1 MVNQRPYNL
10 GIMFRREYGPET
22 LPAFARKAEAAGFD
36 ELWVVED
43 CFYTSGIAAAAAAL
57 AATESITV
65 GLGIMPAVVR
75 NPVFAAM
82 EIATL
87 CRLFPGRFLPGIGH
101 GVTAWMRQ
109 IGAMPKSQLT
119 ALEEVTFTVG
129 ELLAAK
135 EVDLDGCYVQL
146 EGAKLVH
153 PPAAAPPVSLG
164 VIGPKSLRLAGR
176 VAGGTI
182 LSEFSSPAYV
192 AWAKEQIEQGRTEA
206 GRSDP
211 HRLTLFAFAA
221 AAPTATAGRARVRA
235 LVAEAIASGDIGP
248 KLAPLGILEEARRMA
263 EESGRAGVEAEM
275 PDEWIDWMT
284 VVGTPR
290 DWQTAIER
298 LVAEGVHSV
307 ILTPL
312 PDAPLDEIDAF
323 AAQVRQM
330 AE

>member
-1 MVNQRPYNL
+1 
-10 GIMFRREYGPET
+10 MFRREYGPET

-43 CFYTSGIAAAAAAL
+43 CFYTSGIAAAATAL
-57 AATESITV
+57 AVTESITI

-75 NPVFAAM
+75 NPVFTAM

-87 CRLFPGRFLPGIGH
+87 CRLFPGRFSPGIGH
-101 GVTAWMRQ
+101 GVAEWMRQ

-129 ELLAAK
+129 ELLAEK
-135 EVDLDGCYVQL
+135 EVSLDGQYVHL

-153 PPAAAPPVSLG
+153 PPAVAPPVSLG
-164 VIGPKSLRLAGR
+164 VICPKSLQLAGR
-176 VAGGTI
+176 AAGGTI

-206 GRSDP
+206 GRTDP
-211 HRLTLFAFAA
+211 HRLTLFTFAA
-221 AAPTATAGRARVRA
+221 AAPTTDSARARVRP
-235 LVAEAIASGDIGP
+235 LVAEAIASGDIDP
-248 KLAPLGILEEARRMA
+248 KLAPLGILEEARRMTKRG
-263 EESGRAGVEAEM
+263 GRAGVEAEM
-275 PDEWIDWMT
+275 PDEWVDRMT
-284 VVGTPR
+284 IVGTPR
-290 DWQTAIER
+290 DWQAAMER
-298 LVAEGVHSV
+298 LVAGGVHSV

-323 AAQVRQM
+323 AAHVREI
-330 AE
+330 AG